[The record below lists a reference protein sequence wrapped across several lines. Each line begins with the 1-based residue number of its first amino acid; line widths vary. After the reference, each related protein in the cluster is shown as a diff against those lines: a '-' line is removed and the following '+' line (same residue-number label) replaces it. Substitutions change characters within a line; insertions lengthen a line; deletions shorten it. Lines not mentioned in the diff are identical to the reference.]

1 MAILTP
7 SLTITANANTASTNP
22 GLQSDALSF
31 TVTDSLTVTA
41 PSAGISRISTAD
53 DNLGAG
59 AGVLIPEGA
68 TQYYVYVKHL
78 GVLASDGTTACHASN
93 DFITLSDADGT
104 ATGTIIKLQ
113 PSEFAFFP
121 IKEGDGSDNASA
133 DGGLKV
139 TAGSAAVM
147 IEYGYWARG

>member
-31 TVTDSLTVTA
+31 TVAPSLTVTA
-41 PSAGISRISTAD
+41 PSAGISRVSTAD

-59 AGVLIPEGA
+59 AGVLIAEDT

-93 DFITLSDADGT
+93 DFVTLSDVDGT
-104 ATGTIIKLQ
+104 AGLTVKLQ
-113 PSEFAFFP
+113 PNEFAFFP
-121 IKEGDGSDNASA
+121 VKEGDGSDNGSG

>member
-7 SLTITANANTASTNP
+7 SLTITANANTASSNP

-31 TVTDSLTVTA
+31 TVAPSLTVTA
-41 PSAGISRISTAD
+41 PSAGIARVSTAD
-53 DNLGAG
+53 DPLGAG
-59 AGVLIPEGA
+59 AGILIAEDT
-68 TQYYVYVKHL
+68 TQYYIYVKHL

-93 DFITLSDADGT
+93 DFVTFADVDGT
-104 ATGTIIKLQ
+104 AGLTVKLQ

-121 IKEGDGSDNASA
+121 VKEGDGSAGSGG